1 MKHAKTYLGL
11 STLVIIGATAYNII
25 KQNLLGLEP
34 MMISTISLFLAM
46 LVLWLLHFLLHKKM
60 QLSLKKLLTLSIG
73 GLLGIAGFH
82 FYISMALEEM
92 NLDVALL
99 FMGGIP
105 LMTLVGTLLIGKK
118 TRFRNI
124 FWVFFALFGVL
135 FINFKVIHLMMF
147 MPFMPKTIG
156 MMLLASL
163 CLVFYTL
170 FNERMSM
177 QYDLREIVTIQVT
190 TGTMILMMSFLY
202 KMETLPYV
210 FKALTHIVTDFKT
223 MGSILFLALFAIC
236 VSYYLYN
243 NGLKKV
249 GAVMT
254 ALFINLIPV
263 INLLYK
269 LFLDDDQLK
278 FTGVL
283 GSLMILVSMY
293 MIEDI

>member
-11 STLVIIGATAYNII
+11 STLVIIGVTAYNIT

-34 MMISTISLFLAM
+34 MVISTISLCLAT
-46 LVLWLLHFLLHKKM
+46 LILWLLHFLLHKKM

-73 GLLGIAGFH
+73 GLFGIAGFH

-105 LMTLVGTLLIGKK
+105 LMTLVGALLIGKR

-124 FWVFFALFGVL
+124 FWVFFALLGVL
-135 FINFKVIHLMMF
+135 FINFKVIQLMMF
-147 MPFMPKTIG
+147 MPLMPKTIG
-156 MMLLASL
+156 MMLLANL

-170 FNERMSM
+170 FNERMSS
-177 QYDLREIVTIQVT
+177 QYDLREIATIQVT
-190 TGTMILMMSFLY
+190 TGTMILMMSFIY

-210 FKALTHIVTDFKT
+210 FKDLTHTLMDLKT
-223 MGSILFLALFAIC
+223 VGSILFLALFAIC
-236 VSYYLYN
+236 ASYYLYN
-243 NGLKKV
+243 HGLKKV

-269 LFLDDDQLK
+269 LFLDDDQLR